1 MPGGRTIAPFAAML
15 IYYASLQAIE
25 QQSRQL
31 CGTAC
36 HHCGKTCN
44 LLSHGYIRKK
54 QHGGQPLP
62 VGKRVFCSNRRSHD
76 GCGRTIR
83 LFLDNAIRGL
93 HASADQVSAFVLA
106 LAAGVAVARA
116 YLLAT
121 GGPARNAW
129 RWIGKMQIQ
138 LPPSRS
144 LAHQPPRPVT
154 AAGPTS
160 PRYRHQTVLR
170 TTLAAWCGEHEAQ
183 SPCRALQ
190 RRRQQAFM

>member
-1 MPGGRTIAPFAAML
+1 MRTLAAML
-15 IYYASLQAIE
+15 IYYPTLQAIE

-44 LLSHGYIRKK
+44 LLSHGYICKK

-83 LFLDNAIRGL
+83 LFLDNTIRSL
-93 HASADQVSAFVLA
+93 HATADQVSAFVLA
-106 LAAGVAVARA
+106 LVAGTAVAHA

-129 RWIGKMQIQ
+129 RWLVKMQAQ
-138 LPPSRS
+138 LPNWRS
-144 LAHQPPRPVT
+144 LAHQPPLPVI
-154 AAGPTS
+154 AAAAAP

-170 TTLAAWCGEHEAQ
+170 TTLAAMCGEHAGR
-183 SPCRALQ
+183 SLCRVLQ